1 MDPFFFGPPHRRLFG
16 IITAPDRG
24 SSSNGAVLCPPL
36 GLEAVRAHRSLRLL
50 SDQLARAGCTALRF
64 DYFGT
69 GDSLG
74 ASNES
79 RPVEWLEDIRVA
91 VQELRERSGVARIS
105 LVGLRLGGYLATVAE
120 VRAVSQLVL
129 WDPVTDPVRF
139 AQELEENA
147 YKSEKYGLEVGG
159 FAYSPALLDDLRAL
173 SIDDVRRVP
182 REVKIVTSRASPGLP
197 AFRKGVE
204 AKRARVDEVQI
215 DAPPAWGTVQT
226 LGAGAVPVDILQ
238 RVTEWVT

>member
-16 IITAPDRG
+16 IITAPDG
-24 SSSNGAVLCPPL
+24 GPSSKGAVLCPPL

-50 SDQLARAGCTALRF
+50 SDQLARAGCIALRF
-64 DYFGT
+64 DFFGT

-74 ASNES
+74 ASDES
-79 RPVEWLEDIRVA
+79 RPIEWLEDIRVA
-91 VQELRERSGVARIS
+91 VQELRERSGVGRIS
-105 LVGLRLGGYLATVAE
+105 LVGLRLGEYLATAAE

-129 WDPVTDPVRF
+129 WDPVADPARY

-159 FAYSPALLDDLRAL
+159 FAYSPALLDDLRTL
-173 SIDDVRRVP
+173 SLDDVQRVP
-182 REVKIVTSRASPGLP
+182 REVKILTSRASPGLP
-197 AFRKGVE
+197 AFRKSVE
-204 AKRARVDEVQI
+204 AKRARVDHVQI

-226 LGAGAVPVDILQ
+226 LGAGAVPVDVLQ
-238 RVTEWVT
+238 RVREWVT

>member
-16 IITAPDRG
+16 IITAPDG
-24 SSSNGAVLCPPL
+24 GPSSNGAVLCPPL

-64 DYFGT
+64 DFFGT

-79 RPVEWLEDIRVA
+79 RPVEWLEDIRAA
-91 VQELRERSGVARIS
+91 VQELRERSGAARIS

-129 WDPVTDPVRF
+129 WDPVTDPARY
-139 AQELEENA
+139 AQELEEDA
-147 YKSEKYGLEVGG
+147 YKSEEYGLEIGG
-159 FAYSPALLDDLRAL
+159 FAYSPALLDDLRTL
-173 SIDDVRRVP
+173 SIDDVQRVP
-182 REVKIVTSRASPGLP
+182 REVKILTSRASPGLP
-197 AFRKGVE
+197 AFRKSVE
-204 AKRARVDEVQI
+204 AKRARIDHVHI

-226 LGAGAVPVDILQ
+226 LGAGAVPVDVLQ
-238 RVTEWVT
+238 RVREWVT